1 MKRKPLRIAY
11 LCDLSPLDRS
21 LYSGGNARIHDALHK
36 HAGEVTVLPRRW
48 GLAEP
53 VRRVIRAMPE
63 PVALRAR
70 WRAHFA
76 LRRVIASAVHRHL
89 AGGAFDVL
97 FGAYALHALAGV
109 RVSDR
114 MVTAYTSDATQTVY
128 RLSEVG
134 QAHGRH
140 FALGHLLDDWVETRE
155 RAILRRM
162 DLLLWPSSW
171 LQDAAEERYGL
182 DPGRSHLVP
191 WGANIRTPQP
201 PGPRTL
207 PPGGP
212 IELLVVGRNWH
223 AKGGPVAFDTMS
235 VLRARGIDARLTVI
249 GCSPPGHHR
258 NAHVTVHRQLNKSVP
273 SELATFEA
281 ALKAA
286 HFMVMPSFESYG
298 FAFCEAAAYGLPALC
313 LRVGGVPVRDGLTGH
328 ALPPGA
334 DAEDFA
340 TQIMG
345 YLADPAAYSRLS
357 RTARSEFDARLN
369 WDAWGAATADLLHEA
384 VARKRHAAARHSA

>member
-1 MKRKPLRIAY
+1 MKPKPLRIAY

-21 LYSGGNARIHDALHK
+21 LYSGGNARIHDALQE

-53 VRRVIRAMPE
+53 VRRLIRAMPE
-63 PVALRAR
+63 SVALRAR

-89 AGGAFDVL
+89 AEGGFDVL
-97 FGAYALHALAGV
+97 FGAYALHAMAGL
-109 RVSDR
+109 RAPEG

-140 FALGHLLDDWVETRE
+140 FALGHLLDDWVERRE
-155 RAILRRM
+155 RATLRRM

-182 DPGRSHLVP
+182 DPARSHMVP
-191 WGANIRTPQP
+191 WGANIRTPP
-201 PGPRTL
+201 SAGPRTL
-207 PPGGP
+207 TPGGP
-212 IELLVVGRNWH
+212 IDLLVVGRNWH
-223 AKGGPVAFDTMS
+223 AKGGPVAFYTMQ
-235 VLRARGIDARLTVI
+235 VLRARGVDARLTVI
-249 GCSPPGHHR
+249 GCLPPDNHR
-258 NAHVTVHRQLNKSVP
+258 NAHVTVHRQLNKAVP
-273 SELATFEA
+273 GELAIFEA

-340 TQIMG
+340 AQIQG

-357 RTARSEFDARLN
+357 LSARREFEARLN
-369 WDAWGAATADLLHEA
+369 WDAWGSATADLLHEA
-384 VARKRHAAARHSA
+384 VARKQHVATRRLA